1 MLPAGLIRL
10 GDARNAGKV
19 KVASARESHE
29 MEETGKVREI
39 KALPRAKRL
48 AKSLFLFRAAADYL
62 SVIGHRMQG
71 ELFILVNDADQ
82 HPHWT
87 CILPTYNH
95 GPKAPMAATQSIMTH
110 ILRIN
115 DANSCKPLLK

>member
-48 AKSLFLFRAAADYL
+48 AKRAYFFFVLQPTTYL
-62 SVIGHRMQG
+62 SSGTG
-71 ELFILVNDADQ
+71 CKESCLF
-82 HPHWT
+82 
-87 CILPTYNH
+87 
-95 GPKAPMAATQSIMTH
+95 S
-110 ILRIN
+110 
-115 DANSCKPLLK
+115 